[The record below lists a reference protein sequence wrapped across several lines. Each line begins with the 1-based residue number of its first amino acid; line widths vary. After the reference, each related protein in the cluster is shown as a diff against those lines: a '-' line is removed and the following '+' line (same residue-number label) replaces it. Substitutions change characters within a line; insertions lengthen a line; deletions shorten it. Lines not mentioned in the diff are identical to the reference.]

1 MEWKKELK
9 DYIANNMSNKVS
21 YKMPESLK
29 KIMTEEELVKY
40 RDMSIKQVIKELQQL
55 QEKSN
60 GVSKKN

>member
-40 RDMSIKQVIKELQQL
+40 RDMGIKQVIKELQQK
-55 QEKSN
+55 EREHE
-60 GVSKKN
+60 